1 MFTERSFMDL
11 FTHRRPE
18 PEFTHCV
25 CCVACLTTQ
34 RSDMVD
40 PLSRWNSDPPTIAAR
55 GVNTSSENG
64 REKRPALMATCKS
77 KEREGSKE
85 GRAKSVSQPFKTGT
99 AQKLVIGVEN
109 ADVPPHAFCIRS
121 SAPSKRVGWLTNFDV
136 GKKSWLLK
144 RIRDS
149 PAAGKCRIMNS
160 DTAVT
165 LKVLCQRAIAYH
177 VEFSETYSE
186 YI

>member
-1 MFTERSFMDL
+1 
-11 FTHRRPE
+11 
-18 PEFTHCV
+18 
-25 CCVACLTTQ
+25 
-34 RSDMVD
+34 MVD

-64 REKRPALMATCKS
+64 REKRPALMATCKR
-77 KEREGSKE
+77 ERG
-85 GRAKSVSQPFKTGT
+85 GRAKSVSQPFKTGRPR
-99 AQKLVIGVEN
+99 KLAIGVEN

-136 GKKSWLLK
+136 GKSWLLK

-149 PAAGKCRIMNS
+149 PAAEKCRIMNS

-165 LKVLCQRAIAYH
+165 LKVLYQRALAHDVGFI
-177 VEFSETYSE
+177 ETYLE
-186 YI
+186 YVS